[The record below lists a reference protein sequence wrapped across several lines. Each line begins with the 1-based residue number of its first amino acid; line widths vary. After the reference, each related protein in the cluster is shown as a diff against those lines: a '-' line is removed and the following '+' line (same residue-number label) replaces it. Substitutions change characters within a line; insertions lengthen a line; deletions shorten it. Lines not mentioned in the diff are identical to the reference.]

1 MAISAGLIAGT
12 WFQKQQCLGTPESL
26 GVMARRHLMRPHL
39 LEPLQV
45 SKKYQVALASTL
57 NIDGTPTSDKYDAV
71 S

>member
-1 MAISAGLIAGT
+1 MGR
-12 WFQKQQCLGTPESL
+12 PESL